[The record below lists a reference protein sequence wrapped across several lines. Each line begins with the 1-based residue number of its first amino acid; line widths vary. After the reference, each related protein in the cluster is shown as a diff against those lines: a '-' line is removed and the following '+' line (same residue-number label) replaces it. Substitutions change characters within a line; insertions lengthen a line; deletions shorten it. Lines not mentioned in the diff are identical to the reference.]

1 MFAIYYRATNTVIF
15 RTVVMRCLK
24 HKMKLVGV
32 SEISAQ
38 VMSANAVSERG

>member
-24 HKMKLVGV
+24 HKMKLGA

-38 VMSANAVSERG
+38 MMSANAVSERG